1 MPIKE
6 ILDRIKT
13 TLGADAPAEI
23 SALIA
28 DAVREAQDILDSLSA
43 ANKESA
49 SRKAKIRELEAEL
62 EAKNA
67 ELEKASSSN
76 TKAELE
82 RLKKIEAEYL
92 AHKQEEEQKLIQAW
106 QEKAKIF
113 EVKDTDPL
121 YETVSKIKD
130 QFVLEGDI
138 TPEIAQKNLAAMQL
152 LETAGVFN
160 PPAKEASGYAPAANN
175 EKPKSS
181 DYTFG
186 QELKN
191 RKR

>member
-6 ILDRIKT
+6 ILDRIKS

-49 SRKAKIRELEAEL
+49 SRKAKIRELESEL
-62 EAKNA
+62 EAKNS

-82 RLKKIEAEYL
+82 RLKKIEEEYL
-92 AHKQEEEQKLIQAW
+92 KRKQEEEEKLIRTW
-106 QEKAKIF
+106 QEKAKVF
-113 EVKDTDPL
+113 EVFQSL
-121 YETVSKIKD
+121 
-130 QFVLEGDI
+130 F
-138 TPEIAQKNLAAMQL
+138 
-152 LETAGVFN
+152 
-160 PPAKEASGYAPAANN
+160 
-175 EKPKSS
+175 
-181 DYTFG
+181 
-186 QELKN
+186 
-191 RKR
+191 

>member
-6 ILDRIKT
+6 ILDRIKS

-49 SRKAKIRELEAEL
+49 SRKAKIRELETEL
-62 EAKNA
+62 EAKNS

-92 AHKQEEEQKLIQAW
+92 QHKQEEEQKLIQAW

-130 QFVLEGDI
+130 KFVLDGDI

-160 PPAKEASGYAPAANN
+160 PPAFQSL
-175 EKPKSS
+175 
-181 DYTFG
+181 F
-186 QELKN
+186 
-191 RKR
+191 

>member
-6 ILDRIKT
+6 ILDRIKS

-49 SRKAKIRELEAEL
+49 TRKAKIRELETEL
-62 EAKNA
+62 EAKNS

-92 AHKQEEEQKLIQAW
+92 QHKQEEEQKLIQAW

-130 QFVLEGDI
+130 KFVLDGEI
-138 TPEIAQKNLAAMQL
+138 TPEIAQRNLSALQL

-160 PPAKEASGYAPAANN
+160 PPAKEPSGYAPAANN
-175 EKPKSS
+175 EKHSS